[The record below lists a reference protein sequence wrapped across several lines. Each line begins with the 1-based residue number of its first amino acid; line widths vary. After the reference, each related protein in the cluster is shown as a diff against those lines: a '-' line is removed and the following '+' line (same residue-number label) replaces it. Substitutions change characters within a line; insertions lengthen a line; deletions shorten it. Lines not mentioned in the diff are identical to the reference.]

1 MTVWVVFKKIRVG
14 SYEDVDVNVKVILIT
29 QHEYEVDRLIEA
41 ADLLDVR
48 DEIIVCCQELK

>member
-1 MTVWVVFKKIRVG
+1 MMVWVVFKKIRVG